1 MHRTTKVKEHKRT
14 SALNENIIEV
24 ELDIVEADR
33 SYDQLIRR
41 LATDIQTLIR
51 EQLTTYGYIQQ
62 YQLRFIVKLQIQN
75 TNTKLL

>member
-14 SALNENIIEV
+14 SALNENITEV

-33 SYDQLIRR
+33 SYDELIRR

-62 YQLRFIVKLQIQN
+62 
-75 TNTKLL
+75 

>member
-1 MHRTTKVKEHKRT
+1 MHRTTKVKKHKRT

-24 ELDIVEADR
+24 DLDIVDADR
-33 SYDQLIRR
+33 SYDELIRR

-62 YQLRFIVKLQIQN
+62 
-75 TNTKLL
+75 